1 MLTILALVIVLG
13 LAVVF
18 IGLPLLRNDE
28 VEEELVLTEG
38 DPRELEK
45 EKVFSTLSDIEY
57 DYQMK
62 KLSESDYQELK
73 NRYTKRAIE
82 ILKEEEETGQYNE
95 DDVEAEAEAEIEAE
109 LAGLLGEGDD
119 VPATPAAPTPK
130 KASGGKGR
138 VTAASDD
145 AEVRFCANCGAK
157 LLNPNQRFCHSCG
170 GKIDGR

>member
-1 MLTILALVIVLG
+1 LLTILALVVTLG

-45 EKVFSTLSDIEY
+45 EKVFTTLNDIEY

-73 NRYTKRAIE
+73 NRYSKRAIE
-82 ILKEEEETGQYNE
+82 FMKEEEELGLYGENN
-95 DDVEAEAEAEIEAE
+95 VEAEAEAEIEAE
-109 LAGLLGEGDD
+109 LAGILGED
-119 VPATPAAPTPK
+119 VEEEAAPAPAAK
-130 KASGGKGR
+130 RSGGKGR
-138 VTAASDD
+138 AAVASGD

-157 LLNPNQRFCHSCG
+157 LMNPNQRFCHSCG
-170 GKIDGR
+170 AKI

>member
-1 MLTILALVIVLG
+1 MLTILALVVVLG
-13 LAVVF
+13 MAVIF

-45 EKVFSTLSDIEY
+45 EKVFSTLNDIEY

-82 ILKEEEETGQYNE
+82 FLKEEEEAGKYAE
-95 DDVEAEAEAEIEAE
+95 DDVEALAEAEIEAE
-109 LAGLLGEGDD
+109 LAGLLGEEED
-119 VPATPAAPTPK
+119 A
-130 KASGGKGR
+130 
-138 VTAASDD
+138 

-157 LLNPNQRFCHSCG
+157 LLNSNQRFCHSCG